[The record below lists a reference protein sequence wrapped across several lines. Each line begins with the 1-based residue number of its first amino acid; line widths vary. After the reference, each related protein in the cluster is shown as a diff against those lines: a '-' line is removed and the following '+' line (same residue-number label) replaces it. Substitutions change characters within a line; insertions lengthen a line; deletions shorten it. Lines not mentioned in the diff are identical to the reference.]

1 MMMMFCLSTQWDLE
15 ERERERERELT
26 LTLLGAFRDEAASRI
41 EIWKMSCVYVW
52 LVSTPVS

>member
-15 ERERERERELT
+15 ERERERELT